1 MGAGIKELMRKIETV
16 SDFEIIEMEVD
27 MDHLHLMISSTPSLS
42 PMQIVRKLKQEST
55 IGMWKLFPQELQKH
69 FWKENTFWTDGYFI
83 SSIGEVSV
91 ETLRHYIQNQ
101 G

>member
-1 MGAGIKELMRKIETV
+1 
-16 SDFEIIEMEVD
+16 